1 MISTRKEA
9 LMRRYFGFSALAF
22 SLSCTFGGVS
32 QAETLRIGLASEPT
46 AVDPHYHQTTPNE
59 ALISHIFEGLVK
71 MSPDMELQ
79 PALAQKWEATDDTT
93 WTFYLDE
100 QAKFSNGDP
109 FTAQDVIYSF
119 CRILNNETAI
129 GTGLT
134 NVARRIQSIE
144 APDDKTV
151 HLKTASPYPV
161 LPNELARVPMIWSG
175 IAEFDTLEYEQDGDC
190 GVTSSWPTVNDF
202 NQGDLVMGTG
212 PYTLKQYDK
221 GGTIILERNDDYWG
235 GELPDWSEV
244 RMTAAPSAGPR
255 LTGLLAGDFDLIE
268 NPAARDIK
276 RIEEGNFAYEI
287 KPSVRIMFFQLDVG
301 RDDSPFVKSPKGD
314 NPLQN
319 QKVRQAISMA
329 IDRQAIIDRIMDGVA
344 EPATQYLPQGMFGTI
359 EDATVPEYNPEKAKE
374 LLAEAGYPDGVE
386 LTLSATN
393 DRYINDAQLTQ
404 AVAQYLSRIGI
415 KTNVDTMTS
424 SVYFPKRAKREF
436 SVSLGGWG
444 SETGEASNYLQY
456 WVTTTNPELGV
467 GGSNYGGYS
476 NPELDEVFIEA
487 TRTLDDEKRSELLQQ
502 AVQLALDDMAHIP
515 LHFESGIWAF
525 RPDISYEGRADQRTM
540 ATHAK
545 LNKD

>member
-1 MISTRKEA
+1 
-9 LMRRYFGFSALAF
+9 MRRNFGFSALAF
-22 SLSCTFGGVS
+22 SLACAFGGIS

-79 PALAQKWEATDDTT
+79 PALANKWEATDDTT

-100 QAKFSNGDP
+100 QAKFSNGEP

-129 GTGLT
+129 GSGLT
-134 NVARRIQSIE
+134 NVARRIQAIE
-144 APDDKTV
+144 TPDAKTV

-175 IAEFDTLEYEQDGDC
+175 IAEFDTLEYEQGGDC

-202 NQGDLVMGTG
+202 NQGGLVIGTG

-221 GGTIILERNDDYWG
+221 GGTIILERNDNYWG
-235 GELPDWSEV
+235 GQLPDWSEV
-244 RMTAAPSAGPR
+244 RMTASPSAGPR
-255 LTGLLAGDFDLIE
+255 LAGLLAGDFDLIE

-276 RIEEGNFAYEI
+276 RIEEGGFAYEV

-301 RDDSPFVKSPKGD
+301 RDESPFVKSPQGD

-319 QKVRQAISMA
+319 PKVRQAISMA
-329 IDRQAIIDRIMDGVA
+329 IDRETIVDRIMDGVA
-344 EPATQYLPQGMFGTI
+344 EPATQYLPKGMFGTI
-359 EDATVPEYNPEKAKE
+359 EDATIPEYNPEKAKE
-374 LLAEAGYPDGVE
+374 LLVEAGYPDGFE
-386 LTLSATN
+386 LTLSATS

-436 SVSLGGWG
+436 SASLGGWG

-487 TRTLDDEKRSELLQQ
+487 TRTLNDEQRSQLLQQ
-502 AVQLALDDMAHIP
+502 AVQMALDDMAHIP

-525 RPDISYEGRADQRTM
+525 RPDINYDGRADQRTM

-545 LNKD
+545 LKKD